1 MKKLAVALS
10 VLALLVLGASP
21 ALARGDGWQPVG
33 LPDPFDVTNCPG
45 TTDVLHIVFTTG
57 KEYFRIV
64 TQHGVDY
71 LQITG
76 AFKFDAT
83 NETTGQSRHY
93 NSSGPTRVTAE
104 LSNTDFVATGLNSL
118 FFSTDQVAP
127 WGLPVAFI
135 TSGPIDIGFGPN
147 GEITPVQ
154 ITNIK
159 HDICAELT

>member
-10 VLALLVLGASP
+10 VFSLLALGASP
-21 ALARGDGWQPVG
+21 ALARGGGWQPLG
-33 LPDPFDVTNCPG
+33 LPGARAVRNCPG

-57 KEYFRIV
+57 KEYYRVV

-71 LQITG
+71 LQVTG

-83 NETTGQSRHY
+83 NQQTGQTRHY
-93 NSSGPTRVTAE
+93 NSSGPTHVPIE
-104 LSNTDFVATGLNSL
+104 LANIDFVATGLNSL
-118 FFSTDQVAP
+118 FFSTEQVEQ

-135 TSGPIDIGFGPN
+135 TSGPIDISFGPN
-147 GEITPVQ
+147 GEITAVQ

-159 HDICAELT
+159 DDICAELT